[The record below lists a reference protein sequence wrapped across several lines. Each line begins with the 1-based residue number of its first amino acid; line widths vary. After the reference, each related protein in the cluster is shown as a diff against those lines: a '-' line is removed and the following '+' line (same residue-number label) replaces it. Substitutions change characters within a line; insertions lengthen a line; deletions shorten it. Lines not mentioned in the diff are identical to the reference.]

1 LATIC
6 GDIPSASAAAAKDQV
21 STALA
26 NAAMLWS
33 DPLPTKVLADLPVVI
48 DTSNYYPRHRDG
60 LIAEIEG
67 GVPESR
73 WVEQHLRRPVIKT
86 FNSIL
91 ADHLR
96 DKGLPAGAPGRIALA
111 VAGDEPEAKATAM
124 GLIDELGFD
133 PVDGGTIAESWRQQP
148 GTPGYLRDLSADGV
162 RQALADA
169 SPGRRAEWRATAKSP
184 GTLASPA

>member
-1 LATIC
+1 
-6 GDIPSASAAAAKDQV
+6 
-21 STALA
+21 
-26 NAAMLWS
+26 MLWS

-96 DKGLPAGAPGRIALA
+96 DKGLPAGAPDR
-111 VAGDEPEAKATAM
+111 AG
-124 GLIDELGFD
+124 
-133 PVDGGTIAESWRQQP
+133 
-148 GTPGYLRDLSADGV
+148 
-162 RQALADA
+162 
-169 SPGRRAEWRATAKSP
+169 GRRRRT
-184 GTLASPA
+184 